1 MATNSR
7 IYRSVQRP
15 LDQNGQPM
23 TDAEKVIETRGL
35 WSSGTGELL
44 TFFTSSIQT
53 TSSRE
58 YYYAVWSSASL
69 DCEDAQVFSVAYGH
83 YAGSGSL
90 SQGGEASDTPSK
102 AIYSQ
107 YRLLCLE
114 PTQKLFSLGDSNST
128 TLYDFYAINFNRS
141 KVGDK
146 IDLGNFEL
154 CLAELSG
161 SGKVN
166 SSHTGSAVRVSGSN
180 PRIIKLIDD
189 SADKTDTLGYNGIPS
204 PVRNLVS
211 GSLEDGIYNPS
222 APHYYGLVYA
232 DLGTIIVSADV
243 LNLSASFNTVSGSNI
258 AGDNSFKLFTS
269 ISGSATKNFG
279 FTARAVDVK
288 QQDFYFVRISNSD
301 FNYSNNPTY
310 VSGSSAV
317 ITNTSFTNE
326 PITYITSIGLYNNS
340 GDLLAIAK
348 MSKPLQK
355 SFNSELSVTVKL
367 EY

>member
-7 IYRSVQRP
+7 IFRSVQRP
-15 LDQNGQPM
+15 LDQNGSPM
-23 TDAEKVIETRGL
+23 TTAEKVVETRGL

-53 TSSRE
+53 TASRE
-58 YYYAVWSSASL
+58 YYYEIWSSASL
-69 DCEDAQVFSVAYGH
+69 DCEEAQIFSVAYGH

-90 SQGGEASDTPSK
+90 SQGGESSDTPTK

-107 YRLLCLE
+107 YRLICLE
-114 PTQKLFSLGDSNST
+114 KTESLFSLGNTAGT
-128 TLYDFYAINFNRS
+128 TLFDFYAINLNRS
-141 KVGDK
+141 KMGDK
-146 IDLGNFEL
+146 LDLGNFEI

-166 SSHTGSAVRVSGSN
+166 SSHTGSAVQVSGSN
-180 PRIIKLIDD
+180 PKIIKLIDD
-189 SADKTDTLGYNGIPS
+189 SYDKTDTLGYNGISS

-211 GSLEDGIYNPS
+211 GSLVDGIHNPNE
-222 APHYYGLVYA
+222 PHHYGLVFA

-243 LNLSASFNTVSGSNI
+243 LNLSASFNSVTGSNI

-269 ISGSATKNFG
+269 ISGSGTKNFG

-288 QQDFYFVRISNSD
+288 QQDFYFVRISNTD
-301 FNYSNNPTY
+301 FNYTNNPTY
-310 VSGSSAV
+310 VSDSAGV
-317 ITNTSFTNE
+317 IVNTRFTNE
-326 PITYITSIGLYNNS
+326 PITYITSIGLYNDS

-348 MSKPLQK
+348 MSQPLQK